1 MALDGVHEGR
11 RREGRALALAGA
23 GGPSQRGRRPRWGLS
38 RRKKPLAG
46 SVGPLGQNGPMGRPT
61 LLTPELRVDVERELA
76 DGVPVV
82 VVAQRFGIGRRT
94 LGRWISEGR
103 VVRSRREPGPQ
114 TVHGVVNA
122 QPAPIGA
129 SSDDP
134 FDRAEPGWSP
144 SSSTQLVAGHGR
156 PALGCWNGA
165 GRNAGPDRRN
175 DRSTT
180 SYRDRPKT
188 TPSRR
193 SIDWPNG
200 VVDVRPTGLGFPAR
214 AGVFIT

>member
-129 SSDDP
+129 SPDDP
-134 FDRAEPGWSP
+134 FDRAEPG
-144 SSSTQLVAGHGR
+144 LVAV
-156 PALGCWNGA
+156 
-165 GRNAGPDRRN
+165 
-175 DRSTT
+175 
-180 SYRDRPKT
+180 
-188 TPSRR
+188 
-193 SIDWPNG
+193 
-200 VVDVRPTGLGFPAR
+200 VVDAARRGSWQAGAWLLERRWPERWARPPQRQIDDVLSGSAEDDAFAEVDRLAERRRRRQTYGPRIPRKGR
-214 AGVFIT
+214 

>member
-1 MALDGVHEGR
+1 
-11 RREGRALALAGA
+11 
-23 GGPSQRGRRPRWGLS
+23 
-38 RRKKPLAG
+38 
-46 SVGPLGQNGPMGRPT
+46 
-61 LLTPELRVDVERELA
+61 
-76 DGVPVV
+76 
-82 VVAQRFGIGRRT
+82 
-94 LGRWISEGR
+94 
-103 VVRSRREPGPQ
+103 
-114 TVHGVVNA
+114 VNA

-134 FDRAEPGWSP
+134 FDRAEPG
-144 SSSTQLVAGHGR
+144 LVAVVVDAALAGHGR

-200 VVDVRPTGLGFPAR
+200 VVDVRLTGLGFPAR
-214 AGVFIT
+214 AGRSGPGLPADAGPVGRLVPRPVGRRRRQLPVIVARYPPAMRIRLRSDRRNPESPSAERETEVVGVVSPGVRDRRFREPRPDDFNARLRKSVGNSRGEAPTWRT